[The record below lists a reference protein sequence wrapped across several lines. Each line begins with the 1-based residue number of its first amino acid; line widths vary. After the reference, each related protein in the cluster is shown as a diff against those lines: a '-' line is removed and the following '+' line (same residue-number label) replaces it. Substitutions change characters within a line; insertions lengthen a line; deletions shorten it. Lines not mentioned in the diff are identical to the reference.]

1 MSLLA
6 TASTWDTKDI
16 QCNKKRKK
24 CTFQESVQ
32 KQEESKNRINDLLNN
47 MKNVIPD
54 NEGVN
59 LGNFEPLHPPE
70 MPATDKTKATPF
82 TNPYDSNIQKSNENN
97 SKNLSS
103 FVPIDLTSKEGFS
116 NRTSLASSYNDSY
129 GGNLSEYMKPFM
141 NKMGS
146 PLMETKQILGNE
158 KLIEKLNYIIHLL
171 EEQKHEPTQHITEEF
186 LLYTFLGVFI
196 IYIVDSFSR
205 AGKYIR

>member
-24 CTFQESVQ
+24 CTYQDTVQ
-32 KQEESKNRINDLLNN
+32 KQEESKNRINNLLNN
-47 MKNVIPD
+47 MKNVVPD
-54 NEGVN
+54 NEGTN
-59 LGNFEPLHPPE
+59 LGNFQPLSPPE
-70 MPATDKTKATPF
+70 ISETDKTKETLF
-82 TNPYDSNIQKSNENN
+82 TNPFAEPKTEETN
-97 SKNLSS
+97 SQNLNA
-103 FVPIDLTSKEGFS
+103 FIPVDLTSKEGFS
-116 NRTSLASSYNDSY
+116 NRSSLASSYMDSY
-129 GGNLSEYMKPFM
+129 GSKLSEAMRPFIS
-141 NKMGS
+141 KTGS
-146 PLMETKQILGNE
+146 PLMDSSSALGND

>member
-24 CTFQESVQ
+24 NTFQDNVQ

-59 LGNFEPLHPPE
+59 IGNFQPLRPPE
-70 MPATDKTKATPF
+70 ISDTDKTKTTPF
-82 TNPYDSNIQKSNENN
+82 TNPHDTTEKN
-97 SKNLSS
+97 STNLSS
-103 FVPIDLTSKEGFS
+103 FIPIDLTSKEGFS

-129 GGNLSEYMKPFM
+129 GGNLSEYMKPFIS
-141 NKMGS
+141 KTGS
-146 PLMETKQILGNE
+146 PLMEPKQILGNE

>member
-24 CTFQESVQ
+24 NTFQDNVQ

-54 NEGVN
+54 NEGIS
-59 LGNFEPLHPPE
+59 LGSFQPLRPPE
-70 MPATDKTKATPF
+70 ISDTDKTKTTPF
-82 TNPYDSNIQKSNENN
+82 TNPYDTTEKN
-97 SKNLSS
+97 STNLPS
-103 FVPIDLTSKEGFS
+103 FIPIDITSKEGFS

-129 GGNLSEYMKPFM
+129 GGNLSEYLKPFM
-141 NKMGS
+141 NKTGS
-146 PLMETKQILGNE
+146 SLMEPKQILGNE

>member
-6 TASTWDTKDI
+6 TASTWDNKDT

-24 CTFQESVQ
+24 CTYQDTVQ
-32 KQEESKNRINDLLNN
+32 KQEESKNRINNLLNN
-47 MKNVIPD
+47 MKNVVPD
-54 NEGVN
+54 NEGTN
-59 LGNFEPLHPPE
+59 LGNFQPLSAPE
-70 MPATDKTKATPF
+70 ISDTDKTKETMFANPF
-82 TNPYDSNIQKSNENN
+82 VETKTEENN
-97 SKNLSS
+97 SKNLSA

-116 NRTSLASSYNDSY
+116 NRNSLASSYIDSY
-129 GGNLSEYMKPFM
+129 GGKLSEAMRPFM
-141 NKMGS
+141 GKTGS
-146 PLMETKQILGNE
+146 PLMESSSTLGND

>member
-24 CTFQESVQ
+24 NTFQDSVQ
-32 KQEESKNRINDLLNN
+32 KQEESKNRISDLLNN

-59 LGNFEPLHPPE
+59 LGSFQPLNPPE
-70 MPATDKTKATPF
+70 ISETDKTKTTPF
-82 TNPYDSNIQKSNENN
+82 ANTYDMHVQNEKN
-97 SKNLSS
+97 SQNLPSYI
-103 FVPIDLTSKEGFS
+103 PIDITSKEGFT

-129 GGNLSEYMKPFM
+129 GGNLSEYMKPFIS
-141 NKMGS
+141 KTGS
-146 PLMETKQILGNE
+146 PLMEPKQILGNE
-158 KLIEKLNYIIHLL
+158 KLVEKLNYIIHLL